1 MEFCALIEAK
11 GMDIK
16 MKEKVFCIR
25 NIVKI
30 ITISFFMVCVC
41 LMAEE
46 RVYADGTYQRS
57 NHASSPICCFTETMN
72 NGNIRVIYRVKEDG
86 SEKQKLKITEIT
98 PEGKQIITS
107 LKTVELPYSLW
118 GGEVYKGGDGCYY
131 IAVGEDCTNN
141 ENLIAYCFIKYDSN
155 WNEMGRYEVSGKES
169 GTKIPF
175 RAGSCDMILS
185 GSHLY
190 VNTCKQA
197 PNGHQGSHRFVI
209 QSATMEKKLDFPWC
223 VSHSFNQLM
232 FKSENRIVFVDHGD
246 GYPRGIQLE
255 SFLELEDYLVDSSR
269 NLKFESL
276 VPMTFKGRSGENATG
291 VTVTGVHEGEENN
304 LIIGSGVDHSSITKE
319 QWEHGGYELY
329 RNIFAISTSK
339 DLQNTQCR
347 FLTNYDMSGDTDVS
361 DVISVKYNQK
371 IYVLYRL
378 WIDNYKYT
386 KTGMMVLDE
395 QGNLMENKIID
406 QEYSCYSTI
415 CMSGNSLY
423 WCDYENL
430 KLGCSLVFCRWNLNE
445 NKYTA
450 TNVDT
455 GEYSNITDILVCKN
469 KTSSSFFN
477 KNSKKLELTLGEKIE
492 VKARIFSNIGREKID
507 TDEELSDCMTPI
519 VWNIGNTNIAN
530 LRDNTTRLNGT
541 VSLIGDDKYLSMG
554 DVTDLTA
561 LKAGK
566 TTLSVQC
573 CDKKKTIS
581 VVVKYPKINPVKKLR
596 ISSKKR
602 ALTVSWKKQKK
613 ISGYEI
619 QIAKDRKYK
628 KGKKIKT
635 LSKNKTRYTF
645 KKLKGKKQYFIRMR
659 AYRYIDGKKVYS
671 IYRNKKGK
679 TK

>member
-1 MEFCALIEAK
+1 
-11 GMDIK
+11 
-16 MKEKVFCIR
+16 
-25 NIVKI
+25 
-30 ITISFFMVCVC
+30 
-41 LMAEE
+41 MAED
-46 RVYADGTYQRS
+46 RVYADGTYQRG

-72 NGNIRVIYRVKEDG
+72 NGNIKVIYRVKEDG
-86 SEKQKLKITEIT
+86 SQKQKLKIAEMT

-141 ENLIAYCFIKYDSN
+141 ENLTGYCFIKYDSN

-175 RAGSCDMILS
+175 DAGSCDMILS
-185 GSHLY
+185 GSNLY
-190 VNTCKQA
+190 VNTCKLA

-209 QSATMEKKLDFPWC
+209 QSATMEKKFDFGWC

-232 FKSENRIVFVDHGD
+232 LKSGNRIAFIDHGD
-246 GYPRGIQLE
+246 AYPRGIQLE
-255 SFLELEDYLVDSSR
+255 SWLEPEEYQTNMYR
-269 NLKFESL
+269 NLKLESL
-276 VPMTFKGRSGENATG
+276 VLMTFKGKIGENATK

-304 LIIGSGVDHSSITKE
+304 LIIGTGVDHNGITQE

-329 RNIFAISTSK
+329 RNVYAISTSK
-339 DLQNTQCR
+339 DLKNSQCR
-347 FLTNYDMSGDTDVS
+347 FLTNYDMSGDTNVS

-378 WIDNYKYT
+378 SIDNYPYT

-395 QGNLMENKIID
+395 QGNVMENKIID

-430 KLGCSLVFCRWNLNE
+430 KLGCSLVFCRWNLDE

-450 TNVDT
+450 TKIDT
-455 GEYSNITDILVCKN
+455 GEYSNVTDILVCKN
-469 KTSSSFFN
+469 K
-477 KNSKKLELTLGEKIE
+477 NSGLFLNENVKKLELTLGEKLE
-492 VKARIFSNIGREKID
+492 VKARVFSNIGREEFD
-507 TDEELSDCMTPI
+507 TNEEFPDCMTPI
-519 VWNIGNTNIAN
+519 VWNIGNTNIAD

-541 VSLIGDDKYLSMG
+541 VSLIGNDKYLSMG
-554 DVTDLTA
+554 DVTELTA
-561 LKAGK
+561 LKVGK

-581 VVVKYPKINPVKKLR
+581 VVVKYPKINPVKKIK

-602 ALTVSWKKQKK
+602 ALTVSWKKQKN

-619 QIAKDRKYK
+619 QITKDRKYK

-645 KKLKGKKQYFIRMR
+645 KKLKTKKQYFIRMR
-659 AYRYIDGKKVYS
+659 AYRYIDGKKICS
-671 IYRNKKGK
+671 IYRTRKGK